1 MNRQLYLGCSPGEDV
16 RLLQNDLNAVTALP
30 SQKSGLAPLVAD
42 GAFGSKTGARVQEFQ
57 SMNGLT
63 ADGVVGPKTLGALH
77 SALQEAPGA
86 PAAEPVKG
94 AASPP
99 AYSGGPPY
107 GKPVPPSEAKAYTS
121 AGMKSHGGSG
131 AGGGS
136 GSGSAGGSG
145 SGSGGV
151 TKSW

>member
-1 MNRQLYLGCSPGEDV
+1 MNRLLYLGCSPGEDV

-63 ADGVVGPKTLGALH
+63 ADGVVGPKTLDALH
-77 SALQEAPGA
+77 SALQEVPGA
-86 PAAEPVKG
+86 PAEPVKG

-99 AYSGGPPY
+99 AHSGGPPY
-107 GKPVPPSEAKAYTS
+107 GKPVPPSGGKTYTS
-121 AGMKSHGGSG
+121 AGTKSYGGSPTKSYGGSG

-136 GSGSAGGSG
+136 GSGSGGG
-145 SGSGGV
+145 

>member
-1 MNRQLYLGCSPGEDV
+1 MNRLLYLGCSPGEDI

-42 GAFGSKTGARVQEFQ
+42 GSFGSKTGARVQEFQ
-57 SMNGLT
+57 SMNGLA
-63 ADGVVGPKTLGALH
+63 ADGVVGPKTLDALH
-77 SALQEAPGA
+77 SALQEVPGA
-86 PAAEPVKG
+86 PVEPVKG

-107 GKPVPPSEAKAYTS
+107 GKPVPPSGGKTYTS
-121 AGMKSHGGSG
+121 AGTKSYGGSG

-136 GSGSAGGSG
+136 GSGSGG
-145 SGSGGV
+145 
-151 TKSW
+151 

>member
-1 MNRQLYLGCSPGEDV
+1 MNRLLYLGCSPGEDV

-57 SMNGLT
+57 WTNGLT

-77 SALQEAPGA
+77 SALQEVPGA
-86 PAAEPVKG
+86 PAAQG
-94 AASPP
+94 AAPPP

-107 GKPVPPSEAKAYTS
+107 GKPVPASEAKTYTS
-121 AGMKSHGGSG
+121 AGTKSYGGSG

-136 GSGSAGGSG
+136 GSGSGGG
-145 SGSGGV
+145 